1 MIRLVEDPPAVHFN
15 QPIAMESD
23 SERTS
28 AENSCANNPL
38 PLHANGNFSDTE
50 KENSSFPTASF
61 DALLNS
67 LKNMREKD
75 LDFLV
80 RNTDDKLIPVI
91 D

>member
-1 MIRLVEDPPAVHFN
+1 MFVEDPPA
-15 QPIAMESD
+15 QPIAVESD

-28 AENSCANNPL
+28 SEISSANNRFPS
-38 PLHANGNFSDTE
+38 HSNGNLFDYE

-80 RNTDDKLIPVI
+80 RNTDEKLIPVI

>member
-1 MIRLVEDPPAVHFN
+1 MSSAPHALPSTQTRLSPF
-15 QPIAMESD
+15 
-23 SERTS
+23 
-28 AENSCANNPL
+28 
-38 PLHANGNFSDTE
+38 DTE
-50 KENSSFPTASF
+50 KENSAYPTASF

>member
-1 MIRLVEDPPAVHFN
+1 MA
-15 QPIAMESD
+15 
-23 SERTS
+23 T
-28 AENSCANNPL
+28 
-38 PLHANGNFSDTE
+38 FSPFEIE
-50 KENSSFPTASF
+50 KENAAFSTASF